1 MKKGIVSK
9 DKKIL
14 DKDAYRK
21 EFDAYKKTLNE
32 VRGTSYYI
40 NTYIQPAIDELVADG
55 DIEEGEAVI
64 ELLEEIADK
73 NKKLQQE
80 LILLPADEKVKKLAE
95 IKELEEAVKELQK
108 KRFGVNG
115 DLLKKR
121 RELIEPIQDE
131 IYKAIKELAK
141 DKGYDFIMDKATN
154 SNILFTNPKYDKSE
168 ELLKN
173 IKQ

>member
-1 MKKGIVSK
+1 MNSL
-9 DKKIL
+9 KKIILASFFLLGLIGSSVAQKYAFVDTKYIL
-14 DKDAYRK
+14 DNMP
-21 EFDAYKKTLNE
+21 AYKEAQKKL
-32 VRGTSYYI
+32 
-40 NTYIQPAIDELVADG
+40 DDVADKWQKE
-55 DIEEGEAVI
+55 IEGK
-64 ELLEEIADK
+64 LEEIVEK

-80 LILLPADEKVKKLAE
+80 LILLPADEKVKKQAE

-131 IYKAIKELAK
+131 IYKAIKALAK
-141 DKGYDFIMDKATN
+141 EKGYDFIMDKATN

-168 ELLKN
+168 QLLKK

>member
-1 MKKGIVSK
+1 MNNLKKVILASFFLLGMIGSTLAQKYAFVDTKYVLDNMPSYK
-9 DKKIL
+9 EAQKKL
-14 DKDAYRK
+14 DDVAEKWQK
-21 EFDAYKKTLNE
+21 EIENKYKE
-32 VRGTSYYI
+32 
-40 NTYIQPAIDELVADG
+40 IDG
-55 DIEEGEAVI
+55 
-64 ELLEEIADK
+64 K

-80 LILLPADEKVKKLAE
+80 LILLPTDEKIKKQAE

-131 IYKAIKELAK
+131 IYKAIKAMAK
-141 DKGYDFIMDKATN
+141 EKGYDFIMDKATN
-154 SNILFTNPKYDKSE
+154 SNILFTNPKYDKSDQ
-168 ELLKN
+168 LLKK